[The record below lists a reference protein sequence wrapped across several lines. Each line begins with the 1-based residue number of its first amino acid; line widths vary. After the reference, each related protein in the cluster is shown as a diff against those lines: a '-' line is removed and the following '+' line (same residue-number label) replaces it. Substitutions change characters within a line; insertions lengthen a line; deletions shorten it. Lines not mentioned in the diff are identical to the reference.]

1 MEKDKRL
8 EDLNID
14 EKSLEAILEARMK
27 MAGVVNSSLSE
38 KNINDKKKPYKPDI
52 MVAKFF
58 K

>member
-14 EKSLEAILEARMK
+14 EKSLESILEARMK

-38 KNINDKKKPYKPDI
+38 KYIKDKKKPYKPDI

>member
-14 EKSLEAILEARMK
+14 EKSLEARMK
-27 MAGVVNSSLSE
+27 MSGVVNSSLSE
-38 KNINDKKKPYKPDI
+38 KPYKPDI
-52 MVAKFF
+52 MVANFF